1 MKHSSSRKQNEMITG
16 KYLQKPAL
24 SYSYRVFISYTEQ
37 FEILHKVSE
46 NRHKGWSKKK
56 GDKQNTLIAG

>member
-1 MKHSSSRKQNEMITG
+1 MITG

-37 FEILHKVSE
+37 FKILHKVSE

-56 GDKQNTLIAG
+56 GDTQNTLIAG